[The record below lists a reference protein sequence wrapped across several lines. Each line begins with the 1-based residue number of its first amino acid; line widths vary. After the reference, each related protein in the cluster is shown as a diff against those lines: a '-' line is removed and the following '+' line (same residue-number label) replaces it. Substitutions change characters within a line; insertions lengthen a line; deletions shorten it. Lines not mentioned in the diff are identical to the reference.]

1 MSAVGYSARWRNH
14 LIQHPRPLMIRCYIG
29 DDATDIDVP
38 ADVNWSRMAETVD
51 SLDPDRI
58 ECWSDNGT
66 LIRGMKRPEMRA
78 RQGGVAMPASL
89 HADPHAAMVMLFAN
103 LLHRAYEHSTQ
114 VAFDKV
120 AEIVQY
126 QGSNNEKLTGDLT
139 ALRQENDELR
149 QQVAEM
155 VAASGGADEGGG
167 VDGIVSAFMNG
178 MSQAKSEAS

>member
-1 MSAVGYSARWRNH
+1 MSGVGYSARWRNH

-38 ADVNWSRMAETVD
+38 VDVNWSRMAETVD

-58 ECWSDNGT
+58 ECWSENGT
-66 LIRGMKRPEMRA
+66 LIRGMKRPETRA
-78 RQGGVAMPASL
+78 RNGSIAMPASL

-126 QGSNNEKLTGDLT
+126 QGTNNEKMATDLQS
-139 ALRQENDELR
+139 LRAENDDLR
-149 QQVAEM
+149 QQMAEM
-155 VAASGGADEGGG
+155 VAESGQSG
-167 VDGIVSAFMNG
+167 DGDSTSLISAFVNG
-178 MSQAKSEAS
+178 MGAAKTS